1 MDNAE
6 LKEADV
12 ERENSATLSVRPE
25 LCSVMFNKIEHF
37 VSLCVEDKDIEC
49 PGSKPE
55 EREFYRNG
63 KKKKIDTPG

>member
-25 LCSVMFNKIEHF
+25 LFSVMLNKNEHF
-37 VSLCVEDKDIEC
+37 VSLCVEDKDI
-49 PGSKPE
+49 
-55 EREFYRNG
+55 
-63 KKKKIDTPG
+63 